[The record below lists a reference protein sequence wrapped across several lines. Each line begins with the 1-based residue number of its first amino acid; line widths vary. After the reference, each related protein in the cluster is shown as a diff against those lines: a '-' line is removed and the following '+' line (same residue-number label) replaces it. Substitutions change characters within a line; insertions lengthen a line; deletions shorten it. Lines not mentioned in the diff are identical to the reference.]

1 MALAPTQIAP
11 TGDAPATDMTPGQQ
25 SLTKQVQFD
34 PKAPVGSSRNPR
46 FERPDTT
53 PVDRAGIAPTDVT
66 IDLAGKPRVGPY
78 ESGDLTDD
86 FTKRVES
93 QQAAQEEEDWKE
105 IEREAAAEAEAKDPN
120 APMGAKEYFAPV
132 GAVMG
137 DAARTMA
144 EAAPAVVVGIKSGIN
159 ELSNLIEEIGDNTPG
174 PYVKWEGFDGDSKTK
189 PSIKFGIGKVS
200 EVEGENQTR
209 TIPQPFDADK
219 LKQAADKIDSV
230 GGNFIKSASQFATGW
245 AVGGKTLKGI
255 KTVGGAGGFVKALAQ
270 GAIADFSAF
279 DAQEGNLSKMLN
291 DMAPEFRNPVTDFLA
306 NDEET
311 PELLG
316 RAKNAL
322 EGAGLGAALD
332 LTING
337 LRAMKAL
344 RKAKAEVSTEAR
356 AQGYK
361 IDPTAGPEIAEKTS
375 AKLERDVAAAL
386 KPAPKPK
393 KPEGAKKLDAAGK
406 ALKGVDAKELAEDL
420 IGTGQRSPTVKG
432 EVPRRRFEREF
443 AEYDKPP
450 EPAEGMTRLWR
461 GNRPGEIGQNPVFTN
476 DPVGIALPFREAYK
490 GELSFVDV
498 PTARLKEFESTGAV
512 APGAEFKLPEDL
524 AAQAKMVPFGPSQ
537 PANVFD
543 LPMHRMNTPEDV
555 QKVILK
561 MAERNAVDIDGA
573 RRGVQTWADTAEKS
587 RALDAIELMATR
599 RQGDAINAETVVA
612 YKQAMIAADEKLAV
626 LAQAVKDN
634 PNDLAA
640 QLALR
645 KGAAT
650 SHAIKMEFMGA
661 RAEAGRALNAFK
673 IMDENNPYRGLDLET
688 RLREAGGAEAAQ
700 EMADLIL
707 KMKAKKGHAFD
718 MISPA
723 DHWKSSLKTIY
734 VNGLLSGAGTPL
746 ANVIGATI
754 NVMQDTMAR
763 ITAETVGKALG
774 GTEFES
780 GETMQMITGYLG
792 GMRDAWRLRPAEAFP
807 EGVTR
812 GLRED
817 SGSMGYVDP
826 RKDRPLS
833 AAAFQV
839 DEASVLGRVLNVL
852 DVTVRAPQIANG
864 WADDYFGVMSARASL
879 QGSAFKK
886 AMREGREAGGWT
898 PEQMKERQAEL
909 LANPTRDMLEEA
921 ERHAKEMTFT
931 RDDGAID
938 KAMQSV
944 RRTLDDLAPGLPFGT
959 AIMPFMRTPSNII
972 SLGMRNSPLAPFSHR
987 WWEDISA
994 GGVRK
999 EMALTQMAVGTG
1011 LYGVFMEMSMSGDLT
1026 GGGPGNRAQRQ
1037 AMEREGFNGGVG
1049 WQPYSIRVG
1058 DRWYQ
1063 YSRFEPLGQSMAI
1076 VGDFMEILANDDWDE
1091 ASAEDGG
1098 EVASHVIGSIGK
1110 AFFDKNMLAGAF
1122 DFFEAVR
1129 SGDGVKVENELG
1141 KRASAMVP
1149 FSGAAR
1155 MGRRGVDPYMR
1166 ETSSVLDDIKNGI
1179 PLLSDDLAIQRDLWG
1194 NERTYQSGLG
1204 TVYDAINLT
1213 KTRAT
1218 GGNAIDFELQD
1229 QGISLTMPSRT
1240 FSINGMSVSLKNR
1253 PDIYSRFVELSG
1265 VAAYEHLEAV
1275 ASGNHPDAAM
1285 YFSMTDGPAGEKAAY
1300 IKSVVDGYRKAAKE
1314 QVMEEYGAD
1323 LMRMGDAKLKRLE
1336 GRAAE

>member
-1 MALAPTQIAP
+1 M
-11 TGDAPATDMTPGQQ
+11 G
-25 SLTKQVQFD
+25 
-34 PKAPVGSSRNPR
+34 
-46 FERPDTT
+46 
-53 PVDRAGIAPTDVT
+53 
-66 IDLAGKPRVGPY
+66 DLA
-78 ESGDLTDD
+78 
-86 FTKRVES
+86 
-93 QQAAQEEEDWKE
+93 
-105 IEREAAAEAEAKDPN
+105 
-120 APMGAKEYFAPV
+120 
-132 GAVMG
+132 
-137 DAARTMA
+137 RTVA
-144 EAAPAVVVGIKSGIN
+144 EAAPATVIGLKKGFNSFVD
-159 ELSNLIEEIGDNTPG
+159 LAEEISGGIDDLTGMGSWKTPTI
-174 PYVKWEGFDGDSKTK
+174 VLDGDKKT
-189 PSIKFGIGKVS
+189 PVFDFQSRD
-200 EVEGENQTR
+200 EVRESGQLEKIQKAFS
-209 TIPQPFDADK
+209 FDADK
-219 LKQAADKIDSV
+219 LKTAEDKIDSV

-306 NDEET
+306 VDEET

-316 RAKNAL
+316 RLKNAL
-322 EGAGLGAALD
+322 EGLGLGAAID
-332 LTING
+332 LTVNG

-344 RKAKAEVSTEAR
+344 RKAKAEVSSEAK
-356 AQGYK
+356 AQGYQ
-361 IDPTAGPEIAEKTS
+361 IDPAAGPEIAEKAS

-386 KPAPKPK
+386 KPAPKPRAQK
-393 KPEGAKKLDAAGK
+393 VVAANDSAPEIPRNEFSDQSISDLEQAVDGQAGGGAYDEVAWSIPETDVARVRALPETDRAAHIQKTLDELAAKGVYNESLDLELRSGQRLEDGTDVGIANITDPEILRLSDELWAAQFDKAGNRTVPVAEFNRMASEAWERGRGATSDVPLDSFRKVGGEGVEPDKVANESLLASLKRKVQRALGAKKLDAAGK
-406 ALKGVDAKELAEDL
+406 ALKGVDAKELAADL
-420 IGTGQRSPTVKG
+420 T
-432 EVPRRRFEREF
+432 
-443 AEYDKPP
+443 D
-450 EPAEGMTRLWR
+450 
-461 GNRPGEIGQNPVFTN
+461 
-476 DPVGIALPFREAYK
+476 
-490 GELSFVDV
+490 DV
-498 PTARLKEFESTGAV
+498 
-512 APGAEFKLPEDL
+512 
-524 AAQAKMVPFGPSQ
+524 QGP
-537 PANVFD
+537 NVFD

-707 KMKAKKGHAFD
+707 KMKAKKGHSLD
-718 MISPA
+718 MMNGW
-723 DHWKSSLKTIY
+723 DHTKSSLKTIY
-734 VNGLLSGAGTPL
+734 LNGLLSGFGTPL

-754 NVMQDTMAR
+754 NVMQDTMNR
-763 ITAETVGKALG
+763 IVAETVGKGLG

-780 GETMQMITGYLG
+780 GETMQMIVGYMG

-839 DEASVLGRVLNVL
+839 DEASALGRVLNVL

-938 KAMQSV
+938 KSMQGM

-972 SLGMRNSPLAPFSHR
+972 SLGMRNSPLAPFSRR
-987 WWEDISA
+987 WWDDISA

-1129 SGDGVKVENELG
+1129 SGNGVKVENELG

-1149 FSGAAR
+1149 FSGLAR

-1166 ETSSVLDDIKNGI
+1166 ETASVLDDLRNGI

-1194 NERTYQSGLG
+1194 KPRTYQSGLG

-1240 FSINGMSVSLKNR
+1240 FSINGMAVSLKNR